1 VSTTKTF
8 TEARAALAQGAT
20 VTAATEA
27 ALAAARQRADLN
39 AFLELFDESALKQ
52 AAAVDA
58 RVKAGNSGPLA
69 GLVLSIK
76 DNICYKDHKVSA
88 SSRILEGFTS
98 LYSATV
104 VERLLAADAVI
115 IGRTNCD
122 EFAMGSSNENSAYG
136 PVKNPVNT
144 RMVPGGSSGGAAAS
158 VAAGIV
164 HAALGSDTGGS
175 IRQPASFTGT
185 VGFKPTYGRIS
196 RYGLIAFASS
206 FDQIGP
212 FAHTV
217 TDTAALYTAM
227 AGADPRDSTTSRKPV
242 EPVTLAHPGKL
253 RIGYFREGLE
263 RAGMDPE
270 VVAHLQG
277 HIDRLKAEGHTVEP
291 VDVPLLD
298 HQVPT
303 YYILATAE
311 ASSNLARFDGIHYGH
326 RSKAA
331 QGVEETYRLSR
342 TEGFGPEVKRRILLG
357 TFVLSA
363 GYYDAYYAQAQRVRR
378 ILRDRTLEATSQ
390 YDLLLGPTCPT
401 TAFAHGA
408 VTDPVAM
415 YLQDIFTVQAN
426 LAGVPAIS
434 LPTGTHSN
442 GLPYGIQLMAKPF
455 ADEWMMAVCDDLFP
469 A

>member
-8 TEARAALAQGAT
+8 GEARSAVEGGT
-20 VTAATEA
+20 SVVAATEA
-27 ALAAARQRADLN
+27 ALAAAQQHKQLN
-39 AFLELFDESALKQ
+39 AFLELFDQSALEQ
-52 AAAVDA
+52 ATRVDA
-58 RVKAGNSGPLA
+58 RVKAGEAGPLA
-69 GLVLSIK
+69 GVVLSIK

-115 IGRTNCD
+115 LGRTNCD
-122 EFAMGSSNENSAYG
+122 EFAMGSSNENSAFG
-136 PVKNPVNT
+136 KVLNPVNT
-144 RMVPGGSSGGAAAS
+144 NMVPGGSSGGAAAS

-185 VGFKPTYGRIS
+185 VGLKPTYGRVS
-196 RYGLIAFASS
+196 RHGLIAFASS

-212 FAHTV
+212 FTHTV
-217 TDTAALYTAM
+217 DDAATLYTVM
-227 AGADPRDSTTSRKPV
+227 AGRDQRDSTTSRKPV
-242 EPVTLAHPGKL
+242 EPITLAHPGKL

-263 RAGMDPE
+263 RPGMDPE
-270 VVAHLQG
+270 VVAHLQA
-277 HIDRLKAEGHTVEP
+277 HIDRLKADGHVVEP
-291 VDVPLLD
+291 VEVPLLD

-331 QGVEETYRLSR
+331 KGVEETYRLSR
-342 TEGFGPEVKRRILLG
+342 SEGFGPEVKRRILLG

-378 ILRDRTLEATSQ
+378 ILRDRTLEACAQ
-390 YDLLLGPTCPT
+390 YDILLGPTCPS

-426 LAGVPAIS
+426 LAGNPAIS
-434 LPTGTHSN
+434 LPTGMHSN
-442 GLPYGIQLMAKPF
+442 GLPFGIQLMAAPF
-455 ADEWMMAVCDDLFP
+455 AEAKLLAAAKHLF
-469 A
+469 

>member
-1 VSTTKTF
+1 MSTTKTF
-8 TEARAALAQGAT
+8 TEARAALTQGAT

-27 ALAAARQRADLN
+27 ALATARQHADLN
-39 AFLELFDESALKQ
+39 AFLELFDESALQQ
-52 AAAVDA
+52 ANAVDA
-58 RVKAGNSGPLA
+58 RVKAGNAGALA

-88 SSRILEGFTS
+88 SSRILQGFTS

-122 EFAMGSSNENSAYG
+122 EFAMGSSNENSAFG
-136 PVKNPVNT
+136 PVKNPVDT

-217 TDTAALYTAM
+217 ADTAALYTAM
-227 AGADPRDSTTSRKPV
+227 AGADPRDSTTSRRPV
-242 EPVTLAHPGKL
+242 EAVTLAHPGKL

-263 RAGMDPE
+263 RAGMDPV
-270 VVAHLQG
+270 VVAHLQAQ
-277 HIDRLKAEGHTVEP
+277 IDRLKADGHTVEP

-378 ILRDRTLEATSQ
+378 ILRDRTLEATSR

-401 TAFAHGA
+401 TAFAPGE

-434 LPTGTHSN
+434 LPTGTHPN
-442 GLPYGIQLMAKPF
+442 GLPFGIQLTAAPF
-455 ADEWMMAVCDDLFP
+455 AEAKLLAAAEHLF
-469 A
+469 

>member
-20 VTAATEA
+20 VSAATEA
-27 ALAAARQRADLN
+27 ALAAARQHADLN

-58 RVKAGNSGPLA
+58 RVKAGNAGALA

-76 DNICYKDHKVSA
+76 DNICFKDHKVSA

-115 IGRTNCD
+115 LGRTNCD
-122 EFAMGSSNENSAYG
+122 EFAMGSSNENSAFG
-136 PVKNPVNT
+136 PVKNPLDQ

-217 TDTAALYTAM
+217 ADTAALYSAM
-227 AGADPRDSTTSRKPV
+227 AGADPRDSTTSRTPV

-277 HIDRLKAEGHTVEP
+277 HIDRLRAEGHTVEP

-326 RSKAA
+326 RSKSA

-378 ILRDRTLEATSQ
+378 ILRDRTLEATRQ

-442 GLPYGIQLMAKPF
+442 GLPFGIQLTAAPF
-455 ADEWMMAVCDDLFP
+455 AEAKLLAAAEHLF
-469 A
+469 